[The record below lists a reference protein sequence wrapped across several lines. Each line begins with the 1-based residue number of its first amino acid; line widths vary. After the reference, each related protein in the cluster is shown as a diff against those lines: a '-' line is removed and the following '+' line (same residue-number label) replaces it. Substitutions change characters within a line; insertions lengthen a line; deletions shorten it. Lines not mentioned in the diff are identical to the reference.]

1 MKQQANPER
10 RQPLNTRK
18 RLVLIILICGVVILA
33 ILIAGLTIPE
43 SAYANDFA
51 SKKQAPSLQHPFG
64 TDVVG
69 RDMLFRSLKGL
80 STSLKIGLFA
90 SSVSAVAAL
99 FLGMAAALFG
109 KRVDGVITWMVDLCM
124 SLPHMVLLIMLC
136 LLFGKGAL
144 GVTMSVA
151 LTHWPNIT
159 RIIRAE
165 VKQLTTRQFVKS
177 SMKLGQ
183 SRWRIAIFHIV
194 PHVFPQFIVGLVL
207 LFPHAI
213 MHEASVTF
221 LGFGLSMDSPAIG
234 VILSESMKYLTV
246 GMWWLALLPGLLLIT
261 IVLLFHVLGRNVEKL
276 LNPATGQL

>member
-1 MKQQANPER
+1 M
-10 RQPLNTRK
+10 NTRK
-18 RLVLIILICGVVILA
+18 RLVVTSIICAVMIVA
-33 ILIAGLTIPE
+33 ILIAGLTIPA

-51 SKKQAPSLQHPFG
+51 AKKQAPSLAHPFG

-183 SRWRIAIFHIV
+183 SKWRIAVFHIV

-234 VILSESMKYLTV
+234 VILSESMKYLTI

>member
-261 IVLLFHVLGRNVEKL
+261 IVLLFQVLGRNVEKL